1 MSKRFSFFHNKRHP
15 AEMAEPEIARLLSNL
30 ATESRVS
37 GYTQNRA
44 PEISRFFGIVI
55 KMLFDDH
62 NPPHFHAEY
71 GSDLALIDIRSLA
84 VFSGR
89 LPPRVTGLVIEWATL
104 HQQELLADWD
114 RARAREELQKIPP
127 LE

>member
-1 MSKRFSFFHNKRHP
+1 M
-15 AEMAEPEIARLLSNL
+15 
-30 ATESRVS
+30 
-37 GYTQNRA
+37 

-55 KMLFDDH
+55 KMFFDDH

-71 GSDLALIDIRSLA
+71 GNDLALIDIRSLA

-89 LPPRVTGLVIEWATL
+89 LSPRVTGLVVEWATL
-104 HQQELLADWD
+104 HQRELLADWQ
-114 RARAREELQKIPP
+114 RAQTHEELQKIAP

>member
-1 MSKRFSFFHNKRHP
+1 M
-15 AEMAEPEIARLLSNL
+15 
-30 ATESRVS
+30 
-37 GYTQNRA
+37 

-55 KMLFDDH
+55 KMFFDDH

-71 GSDLALIDIRSLA
+71 GSDLALIDIRNLS

-89 LPPRVTGLVIEWATL
+89 LPPRVIGLVIEWATL

-114 RARAREELQKIPP
+114 RARAQQELQKIAP